1 MPSALLL
8 LLPLG
13 LISAVAVNW
22 YLCFRRNIEKA
33 KESGIPYV
41 VVPVFVLHRFWLI
54 TNPLWLKLARKF
66 LPEEWI
72 ESWYDYVRP
81 EFPWELRNE
90 PFKKFGSDTILS
102 VSGGDFCLW
111 TADADVISQ
120 ITTRRSDFPKPTQ
133 IYTSLDI
140 YGKNVVTTESAA
152 WRRHRKLTSPP
163 FTERNNHLVWAE
175 TLDQTQAML
184 NTWLGKNR
192 QGNQTVDRIMDDTM
206 RLSLYVISRA
216 GFGRKLEWP
225 QVEDTS
231 HNSTG
236 IDVKPTQK
244 IQNEEAELGEGHSMS
259 YTYALHFLLDHIVF
273 AILIN
278 RTILKLSPVK
288 VMRHTYQ
295 AYIEWGNYMREMVVS
310 KKAAIKAGE
319 RLDDM
324 DIVGQLVKGQLL
336 PTDEKSSSK
345 DAPLSD
351 SEILG
356 NSFVLMLAGHETVA
370 NTLHYAFLLLAM
382 NISSQR
388 NLQKDLQEHFQGR
401 PISEWDYDRDL
412 PALFGGMTGAVLNE
426 QLRLIAPV
434 VNIPKCTYGVPDQ
447 PLIVNGKKCT
457 LPTNTFINLCS
468 CVHTNPSW
476 WPHGPPKD
484 PKNPAHPVS
493 NLDNDLEEFK
503 PERWLLDPDHK
514 DKTTTTA
521 KELNILDDKTKAAD
535 DAEEFSISTTSVTS
549 PSLYRPPKGAFIP
562 FSDGFRSCLG
572 RRFAQVEALSALAV
586 IFSQYSVEL
595 AVDKWATDQEVDE
608 MDEQGRRAVWAK
620 AASEA
625 QRLIHGSTTIITLQ
639 MRQGSV
645 PLRFVRKGSERF
657 NF

>member
-13 LISAVAVNW
+13 LISAVAVNC

-41 VVPVFVLHRFWLI
+41 VVPVFVLHRFWL
-54 TNPLWLKLARKF
+54 TTHPLWLKLARNF

-90 PFKKFGSDTILS
+90 PFKKLGSDTILS

-120 ITTRRSDFPKPTQ
+120 ITTRRNDFPKPTHL
-133 IYTSLDI
+133 YASVDV
-140 YGKNVVTTESAA
+140 YGKNVATTEGAA
-152 WRRHRKLTSPP
+152 WRRHRKLTTPL

-184 NTWLGKNR
+184 DVWLGKNR

-206 RLSLYVISRA
+206 RLSLHVISRA

-225 QVEDTS
+225 Q
-231 HNSTG
+231 
-236 IDVKPTQK
+236 

-259 YTYALHFLLDHIVF
+259 YTYALHFLLDHIIF
-273 AILIN
+273 AFLFN
-278 RTILKLSPVK
+278 HTILKLSPVK
-288 VMRHTYQ
+288 VMRRTYQ

-310 KKAAIKAGE
+310 KKAAIKAGQG
-319 RLDDM
+319 LDDM
-324 DIVGQLVKGQLL
+324 DIIGQLVQGQLL
-336 PTDEKSSSK
+336 PPDEKSSSK
-345 DAPLSD
+345 DASLSD
-351 SEILG
+351 SEILA
-356 NSFVLMLAGHETVA
+356 NSFVLILAGHETVA
-370 NTLHYAFLLLAM
+370 NTLHYALLLLAM

-412 PALFGGMTGAVLNE
+412 PALLGGMTGAVLNE
-426 QLRLIAPV
+426 QLRLIAPA

-457 LPTNTFINLCS
+457 VPTNTFINLCS
-468 CVHTNPSW
+468 SVHTNPSW

-503 PERWLLDPDHK
+503 PERWFLDPDHK

-521 KELNILDDKTKAAD
+521 KELNILDDKAKAAD
-535 DAEEFSISTTSVTS
+535 DAEEFSISTTSDTS
-549 PSLYRPPKGAFIP
+549 RSLYRPPKGAFIA
-562 FSDGFRSCLG
+562 FSEGPRSCLG
-572 RRFAQVEALSALAV
+572 RRFAQVEALGALAV

-595 AVDKWATDQEVDE
+595 AVDNWATDQEVDE
-608 MDEQGRRAVWAK
+608 MDEQARRAVWAK
-620 AASEA
+620 AVSEA
-625 QRLIHGSTTIITLQ
+625 QRLIRGSSSIITLQ